1 MRLEGS
7 ESWTSCIWFDG
18 EESRDA
24 KDPACHQ
31 SPTTEVISISIWHWE
46 KNLKK
51 YDYHIDIYV

>member
-46 KNLKK
+46 KNQ
-51 YDYHIDIYV
+51 I